1 MFGRKAQLK
10 KKKKKLPELRRWQSL
25 TGLWH
30 KETKSSEQ
38 KANSPTWTIFKYAQ
52 TEQLFIKAMMHF
64 KTFTQTSKCLH
75 LPLNKS
81 IPTLVIM
88 DNDPKPNYRSFK
100 TLDPAQSTGSAK
112 CLTLNSYYGLL
123 VNMYSLSFYLF
134 KILFSLQLLCVQVIK
149 PISLNG
155 HTRVLTTSI
164 HL

>member
-1 MFGRKAQLK
+1 
-10 KKKKKLPELRRWQSL
+10 
-25 TGLWH
+25 
-30 KETKSSEQ
+30 
-38 KANSPTWTIFKYAQ
+38 
-52 TEQLFIKAMMHF
+52 MHF

-164 HL
+164 HLQKMGMLVKVTGSHQFKGSSPGQIYLTGKLIIITD